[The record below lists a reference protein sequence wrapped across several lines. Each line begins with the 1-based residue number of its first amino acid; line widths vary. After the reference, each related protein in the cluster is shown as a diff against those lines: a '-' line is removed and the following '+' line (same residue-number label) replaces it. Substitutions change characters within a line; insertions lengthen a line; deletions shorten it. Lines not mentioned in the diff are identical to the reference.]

1 MLKLEFLQQDYMS
14 NHYSGLGFSANSHI
28 LNESLINFWGK
39 FIADRL
45 ATGLWSL
52 HLVLKRYTFQAR
64 VLWFLLYILN
74 DS

>member
-45 ATGLWSL
+45 ATGL
-52 HLVLKRYTFQAR
+52 
-64 VLWFLLYILN
+64 
-74 DS
+74 